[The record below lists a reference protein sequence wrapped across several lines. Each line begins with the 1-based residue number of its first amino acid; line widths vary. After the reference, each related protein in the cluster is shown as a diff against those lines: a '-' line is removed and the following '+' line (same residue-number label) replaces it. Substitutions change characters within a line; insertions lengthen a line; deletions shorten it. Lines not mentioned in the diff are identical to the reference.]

1 MKTIM
6 IACETI
12 KKEIE
17 LAMAKTGEL
26 YPVTWIESG
35 LHENPDKLKEHLQEK
50 LDEIDEVDRILLA
63 FGFCGNA
70 VLGLRTG
77 DFELVIPRAEDCIS
91 LLLGS
96 NEKRRETIDLSHT
109 YFLTEGWLEN
119 EENIWKEYQYV
130 VKKYGKERADRVF
143 EIMLKNYHHL
153 AAIDTGAF
161 DYDKFYQDILEIA
174 ETLKLEPVKVN
185 GDLSFLEKLLT
196 GPYPEE
202 QFLILKSGE
211 EVTYEKL
218 RQIEPLSSSGQ
229 IK

>member
-1 MKTIM
+1 MDTIL

-17 LAMAKTGEL
+17 LAMDKTGRR
-26 YPVTWIESG
+26 YPVKWIESG
-35 LHENPDKLKEHLQEK
+35 LHENPDKLKIHLQER
-50 LDEIDEVDRILLA
+50 LDESAEIDRILMA

-70 VLGLRTG
+70 VMGLKTG
-77 DFELVIPRAEDCIS
+77 DFELIIPRAEDCIS

-96 NEKRRETIDLSHT
+96 NEKRRETVDLSHT

-119 EENIWKEYQYV
+119 EENIWKEYLYV
-130 VKKYGKERADRVF
+130 VNKYGQARADKVF
-143 EIMLKNYHHL
+143 QIMLKNYNHL

-161 DYDKFYQDILEIA
+161 DYDKFYQEILEIA
-174 ETLKLEPVKVN
+174 ETLKLNPVKVK

-196 GPYPEE
+196 GPYPERE
-202 QFLILKSGE
+202 FLILKPGE

-218 RQIEPLSSSGQ
+218 QQIEPLSSSGQ